1 MTYIEIN
8 NTCKN
13 IINSKKDI
21 HKTIEINKIYILEC
35 LKNIK
40 ENYYTL
46 YYSILFQEEK
56 IMDLIDPVII
66 SLILNIEECNPVNK
80 ILEITPII
88 TDFTAIEMI
97 DKITDKEFDYK
108 YHILK
113 RKEISDYIKE
123 NILEEFTIEEIN
135 DYIDNIKPN
144 NEEKIY
150 VRKELEKYKIK
161 RMNK

>member
-1 MTYIEIN
+1 
-8 NTCKN
+8 
-13 IINSKKDI
+13 
-21 HKTIEINKIYILEC
+21 
-35 LKNIK
+35 
-40 ENYYTL
+40 
-46 YYSILFQEEK
+46 
-56 IMDLIDPVII
+56 
-66 SLILNIEECNPVNK
+66 
-80 ILEITPII
+80 
-88 TDFTAIEMI
+88 MI